1 MSAELIWAVVLG
13 GFAIALAAV
22 TIWQIRN
29 LKKLL
34 GTLKGQ

>member
-1 MSAELIWAVVLG
+1 MSAEIICAVVLG
-13 GFAIALAAV
+13 GFAIALGAV

-34 GTLKGQ
+34 GTLKSQ